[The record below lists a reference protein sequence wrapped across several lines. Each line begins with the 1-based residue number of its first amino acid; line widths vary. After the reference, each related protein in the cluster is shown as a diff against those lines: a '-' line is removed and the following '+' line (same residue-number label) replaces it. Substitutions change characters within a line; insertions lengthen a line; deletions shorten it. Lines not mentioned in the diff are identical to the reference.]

1 MPDYSQISRRGWLW
15 QYQQLAQAL
24 EDAIRSGEYAPG
36 QMLPAELAIAQDAGV
51 SKHTVRRALGT
62 LRDRGLVL
70 SRERRGWFAASPL
83 PPPGAPSHR

>member
-1 MPDYSQISRRGWLW
+1 VPDYSGISRRGWEW
-15 QYQQLAQAL
+15 QYQQLAKAL

-36 QMLPAELAIAQDAGV
+36 SMLPAELAIAQDAGV
-51 SKHTVRRALGT
+51 SRHTVRHALSS

-83 PPPGAPSHR
+83 PPPGP